1 MESCSLP
8 FSVSLLVCMSAA
20 LLPLA
25 GSANE
30 SASELCAESM
40 TSSTGR
46 FVAHYKIAEPVFL
59 VLLIIVRS
67 LLSWS
72 SAAFPMISV
81 PPAFIPGIT
90 GPLVAACCFPVTLCA
105 LKSCHPWENSLKYHE
120 RLDNNFPW
128 SLTCNPLPLLF
139 FLVSEAETLSVLFE
153 IFSSS
158 FKLLHVELIN

>member
-1 MESCSLP
+1 
-8 FSVSLLVCMSAA
+8 MSAA
-20 LLPLA
+20 LLLLA

-30 SASELCAESM
+30 SASEPGAESM

-46 FVAHYKIAEPVFL
+46 SAAHYKIAEPVFL

-105 LKSCHPWENSLKYHE
+105 LKMCHP
-120 RLDNNFPW
+120 
-128 SLTCNPLPLLF
+128 
-139 FLVSEAETLSVLFE
+139 
-153 IFSSS
+153 
-158 FKLLHVELIN
+158 

>member
-1 MESCSLP
+1 
-8 FSVSLLVCMSAA
+8 MSAA

-30 SASELCAESM
+30 SASEPCAESM

-46 FVAHYKIAEPVFL
+46 SVAHYKIAEPVFL
-59 VLLIIVRS
+59 VLLIIVSS

-105 LKSCHPWENSLKYHE
+105 LKMCHP
-120 RLDNNFPW
+120 
-128 SLTCNPLPLLF
+128 
-139 FLVSEAETLSVLFE
+139 
-153 IFSSS
+153 
-158 FKLLHVELIN
+158 